1 MSSEDAMNQ
10 IIEME
15 LETEKDLIRSDYNYL
30 KSDYDLED
38 NMEFN
43 VLFERMLKMYPSKVF
58 KLVNV
63 ISEEQGVPEDK
74 LFRSFSDENRSKLKN
89 YAMNNY
95 NTKYYET
102 KEREKV
108 NTKMRNKGRLSEIR
122 DNIEDLF
129 E

>member
-1 MSSEDAMNQ
+1 MNQ